1 LDLNVEGFNDGV
13 KLEAIWSDKGVEL
26 ETILLVE
33 CVELDVVLDTSMFL
47 TSFLKKKS
55 KVVFLLTMFF
65 Y

>member
-13 KLEAIWSDKGVEL
+13 KLEAIWFGKGVEL

-33 CVELDVVLDTSMFL
+33 CVELDVVLDASMFL